1 MEHQTSFAPLLI
13 VVLLAFL
20 TPLLISRLPGIR
32 LPVVV
37 GEIIA
42 GMIFGQS
49 GFGLIQPNEW
59 LEMLSTLGFVYL
71 MFLSGLEIDISVLGA
86 VPTDT
91 GGSGWKRMLA
101 IPAVAGAAMFA
112 LTLALAALAGYG
124 LTAFRLARDPW
135 IMGLILSTTSLGI
148 VVPVLKER
156 GIINSGYGQAILVAA
171 LVADFVTMLAISV
184 YVVILT
190 SGLSLNVLLVLVLL
204 GAGLAV
210 YRAAL
215 ALRQGEAGRVM
226 RSLAQATSQ
235 VPARGALMLAFV
247 FIALA
252 ETLGIEAILG
262 AFMAGAIVSLLVGE
276 EDEDLIHK
284 LDAFG
289 YAFFVP
295 IFFINVGANFDLP
308 ALLSGGSSLLL
319 VPLLLVVA
327 YAVKLLPS
335 LVFAPG
341 YGTRA
346 ALALGMLTSSR
357 LSLIIAASAIGLQI
371 GAISSGTNAAI
382 VLVAIVTCTVSP
394 LLFSRM
400 APALPP
406 PREGVL
412 IVGSSTEA
420 KVLGRQL
427 QARGMPVYQVP
438 TRDFHN
444 GAFKINGAG
453 NAHALAALTSDDD
466 ANLAIC
472 REAQALDIPVM
483 VAQVQSV
490 QNNPAF
496 HALGA
501 HPVNPALATAAV
513 FEGMLA
519 NPSAMSLLT
528 ENHENM
534 SLAELI
540 VTNRALDGRALRELR
555 LPHDALV
562 IMIVRGGERLIA
574 RGDTRLRRGDIVT
587 MVGSPFALEQA
598 ARLLRK

>member
-13 VVLLAFL
+13 VVLLAFI

-42 GMIFGQS
+42 GMIFGRS

-59 LEMLSTLGFVYL
+59 LDVLATLGFVYL
-71 MFLSGLEIDISVLGA
+71 MFLSGLEIDISALGA
-86 VPTDT
+86 APPNTS
-91 GGSGWKRMLA
+91 GSRWKRLLA
-101 IPAVAGAAMFA
+101 IPAVAGTAMFA
-112 LTLALAALAGYG
+112 LTLATAALTGYG
-124 LTAFRLARDPW
+124 LVLFDLARNPW

-156 GIINSGYGQAILVAA
+156 GIINSAYGQAILVAS
-171 LVADFVTMLAISV
+171 LIADFVTMLAISV

-190 SGLSLNVLLVLVLL
+190 RGFSLDVLLVLVLL

-215 ALRQGEAGRVM
+215 VLRKSAAGRVM
-226 RSLAQATSQ
+226 SSLAQATSQ

-262 AFMAGAIVSLLVGE
+262 AFMAGAIVALLVGE
-276 EDEDLIHK
+276 DGEDLIHK

-295 IFFINVGANFDLP
+295 IFFISVGANFDLP
-308 ALLSGGSSLLL
+308 ALLANGSSLVL
-319 VPLLLVVA
+319 VPLLLVFA

-335 LVFAPG
+335 LVFAPS

-357 LSLIIAASAIGLQI
+357 LSLIIAASAIGLEI
-371 GAISSGTNAAI
+371 GAITSGTNAAI

-400 APALPP
+400 APVLPP

-412 IVGSSTEA
+412 IVGDSTEA
-420 KVLGRQL
+420 KVLSRQL
-427 QARGMPVYQVP
+427 QGRGTPVSQI
-438 TRDFHN
+438 TARDFHD
-444 GAFKINGAG
+444 GTFKTDGEI
-453 NAHALAALTSDDD
+453 NAHAIAALTSDDA

-472 REAQALDIPVM
+472 RQAQALDIPVM

-490 QNNPAF
+490 Q
-496 HALGA
+496 
-501 HPVNPALATAAV
+501 T
-513 FEGMLA
+513 
-519 NPSAMSLLT
+519 
-528 ENHENM
+528 
-534 SLAELI
+534 
-540 VTNRALDGRALRELR
+540 
-555 LPHDALV
+555 
-562 IMIVRGGERLIA
+562 
-574 RGDTRLRRGDIVT
+574 
-587 MVGSPFALEQA
+587 
-598 ARLLRK
+598 